1 MPFSLF
7 QVEISTGIF
16 LTSVLS
22 EKTSLA
28 EEGNSIAKT

>member
-16 LTSVLS
+16 LTSVLL